1 MQNTDTWFLV
11 SVMVVGE
18 IKKITRHIERE
29 RESSENQ
36 AGKQLITTYTF
47 PVLVPTAIRYP

>member
-1 MQNTDTWFLV
+1 
-11 SVMVVGE
+11 MVPSFCHGSRGNK
-18 IKKITRHIERE
+18 KKITRHIERE